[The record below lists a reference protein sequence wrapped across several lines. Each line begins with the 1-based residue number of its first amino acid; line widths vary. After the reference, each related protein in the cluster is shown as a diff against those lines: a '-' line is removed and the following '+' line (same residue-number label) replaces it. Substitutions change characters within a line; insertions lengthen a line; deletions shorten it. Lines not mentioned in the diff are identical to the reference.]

1 MVNKEDMFF
10 RPNVEK
16 KSSCAKSFNPKMRR
30 KRSLEKQCA
39 KNIIDRSK
47 RTFGLAIL
55 RRGVGT

>member
-1 MVNKEDMFF
+1 
-10 RPNVEK
+10 
-16 KSSCAKSFNPKMRR
+16 
-30 KRSLEKQCA
+30 LEKQCA